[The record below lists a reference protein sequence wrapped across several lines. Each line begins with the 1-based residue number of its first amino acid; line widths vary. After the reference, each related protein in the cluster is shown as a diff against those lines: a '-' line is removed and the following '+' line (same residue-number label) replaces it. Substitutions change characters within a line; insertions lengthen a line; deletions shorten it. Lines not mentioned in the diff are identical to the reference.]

1 MIFIARQSVY
11 TLPGTWEKQ
20 PDVLIPHFNLTPDQ
34 GFILFFGLV
43 VLGLVIY
50 GLYLTL
56 GAGKKD
62 LRDPIDEHAKMHELG
77 IAHGHGG
84 SKEAYDMSG
93 KLEKHSHPPDLL
105 G

>member
-1 MIFIARQSVY
+1 MIFISKPSVY
-11 TLPGTWEKQ
+11 NLPGTCEKQ
-20 PDVLIPHFNLTPDQ
+20 PDAIIPHLNLTPDQ
-34 GFILFFGLV
+34 GLILFFGLV
-43 VLGLVIY
+43 LLGLVGY

-84 SKEAYDMSG
+84 NKESYEMSG
-93 KLEKHSHPPDLL
+93 KLKHTHED
-105 G
+105 